1 MLRLIFS
8 IIIMI
13 VSFHAHSASYT
24 YKFKDTPLASALC
37 LIGEQHPEI
46 NLVFIYN
53 ELENYS
59 TSATI
64 NTDDPQE
71 AIRLAVGLNPVT
83 ILNRNSTFFLEA
95 LQHGKYVYQGR
106 TAGPDNQP
114 VVAATVMLL
123 TPNDSTAIT
132 YAITGDDGRF
142 SIPCDRRDVIA
153 KISSIGYKTLFLN
166 CHDFNIGTVKM
177 QELPI
182 NLKGLEVNPDYA
194 TLYSDRTTFIP
205 TTRQKNASQTGLE
218 LLTRMAIPYL
228 RTGGL
233 NGVTTLTG
241 APVEIFID
249 FLPASGDD
257 MKGMRMADVRKV
269 EYYDFPSDPRFLGK
283 PHVVN
288 FIMVKYEYGGYL
300 KGYTDH
306 NILYNSGQLNG
317 YGKLQYKKM
326 TYDISLGGYHR
337 DDTHAGTVSEDTFR
351 IPDAN
356 GDLTTFHRYS
366 GVEGSDIKNRLY
378 WSTFRATYATE
389 KMTVRNSIAGDF
401 DHKPVNSQH
410 GTVSYS
416 PEIMPASSYVS
427 DHSDQV
433 NSISYF
439 GQFTLHLP
447 KDNTLTVSPNYSFSH
462 TRQLTEY
469 TENTSSP
476 YLNLAKGD
484 THRASASVSFFHN
497 FKNRSTLSA
506 LVDGEYIAD
515 RIIYEGTSDA
525 TDRTRSLRLTPSLAY
540 SIYAGDFYGRASAG
554 LQWQRFSYSDI
565 TDLSKAPWLNL
576 SLQYSFRKKHSLRA
590 DFNYNSTLPAAY
602 YRSNNIIQSNP
613 LMSYTGNPSL
623 KPEKRFSINGSYS
636 FFPSNTFYCSAYT
649 STSILNNRAVF
660 NYQPS
665 GEGILRTI
673 SQNSGHYSNF
683 SYGLYAS
690 VDLFN
695 ASLQLSGNIQ
705 HVITHNGYPYNWT
718 KSAIDYSIEA
728 YYYLK
733 DFNFGATFISPQHS
747 CPNQMTGTWES
758 NRSIYY
764 ISAGWADSV
773 WNLRVVFNGFA
784 TWNWKNSTATL
795 YTPYYDQRQTV
806 YGQGH
811 AFIKL
816 AATYTFGFGKKINRG
831 DESNRMSGVKA
842 NILK

>member
-1 MLRLIFS
+1 MLRLFFS

-13 VSFHAHSASYT
+13 AFFHAHGTSFI
-24 YKFKDTPLASALC
+24 YKFHNTPLSSALS
-37 LIGEQHPEI
+37 LIGEEHPEI

-59 TSATI
+59 TNASI
-64 NTDDPQE
+64 NTDDPHE

-83 ILNRNSTFFLEA
+83 MLNRKNTFFLEA
-95 LQHGKYVYQGR
+95 LQHGRYMYRGR
-106 TAGPDNQP
+106 TAGTDNQP
-114 VVAATVMLL
+114 VIAATVMLL
-123 TPNDSTAIT
+123 NPNDSTAIT
-132 YAITGDDGRF
+132 YAITGEDGRF

-153 KISSIGYKTLFLN
+153 KVSSIGYKTLFIN

-182 NLKGLEVNPDYA
+182 NLKGLEVNPDYI

-205 TTRQKNASQTGLE
+205 TARQKNASQTGLE
-218 LLTRMAIPYL
+218 LLTRMSIPYL

-337 DDTHAGTVSEDTFR
+337 DDRHAGTVSDETFR
-351 IPDAN
+351 IPDAS
-356 GDLTTFHRYS
+356 GDITTFHRYS

-401 DHKPVNSQH
+401 DHKPVNSQY
-410 GTVSYS
+410 GVVSYS
-416 PEIMPASSYVS
+416 PEITPASSYVS
-427 DHSDQV
+427 DLSDHV
-433 NSISYF
+433 NSISYY
-439 GQFTLHLP
+439 GQFTLYIT

-469 TENTSSP
+469 TENTSAS

-506 LVDGEYIAD
+506 IFDGELIAD
-515 RIIYEGTSDA
+515 RIIYKGTSDA
-525 TDRTRSLRLTPSLAY
+525 TDRTRSLRLTPSVAY
-540 SIYAGDFYGRASAG
+540 SIYAGDFYGKVSAG
-554 LQWQRFSYSDI
+554 LHWQRFSYSDL

-576 SLQYSFRKKHSLRA
+576 SLQYSFRRKHSLRA
-590 DFNYNSTLPAAY
+590 DINYNSTLPAAY
-602 YRSNNIIQSNP
+602 YRSSNIIHSNP
-613 LMSYTGNPSL
+613 LMSYTGNPAL
-623 KPEKRFSINGSYS
+623 KPEKSFNINGSYS
-636 FFPSNTFYCSAYT
+636 FFPSNTFYCSAYA

-665 GEGILRTI
+665 DNGILRTI
-673 SQNSGHYSNF
+673 SQNSDHYSTT

-695 ASLQLSGNIQ
+695 ASLQLSGYLQNN
-705 HVITHNGYPYNWT
+705 ITHNGNPYNWT
-718 KSAIDYSIEA
+718 KSAIEYSVEA
-728 YYYLK
+728 YCYLK
-733 DFNFGATFISPQHS
+733 DFNFEATYIAPRHS
-747 CPNQMTGTWES
+747 CPNPMTGTWETS
-758 NRSIYY
+758 RAIYY
-764 ISAGWADSV
+764 ISAGWANSV

-795 YTPYYDQRQTV
+795 NTPYYDFRQTV